1 MSKEFAQLTN
11 TIGTKV
17 KIVPIEAYYS
27 IGIVERY
34 YGLIR
39 YAYLIIIAKI
49 KGITKEIVL

>member
-1 MSKEFAQLTN
+1 MN

-17 KIVPIEAYYS
+17 KIVLIEVYYS

-34 YGLIR
+34 YSLIR
-39 YAYLIIIAKI
+39 RVYLIIIAKV

>member
-1 MSKEFAQLTN
+1 VN

-17 KIVPIEAYYS
+17 KIVPIEVYYS
-27 IGIVERY
+27 IGIIERY

-39 YAYLIIIAKI
+39 RAYLIIIAKV